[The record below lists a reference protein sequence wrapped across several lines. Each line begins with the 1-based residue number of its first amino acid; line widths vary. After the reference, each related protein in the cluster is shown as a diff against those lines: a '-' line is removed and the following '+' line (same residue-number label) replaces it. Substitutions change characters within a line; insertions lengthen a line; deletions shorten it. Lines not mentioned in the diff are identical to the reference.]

1 MSETAESGS
10 ASASSSP
17 ESTPSVFSRISPA
30 TGAALADV
38 EATPPDGIAAIVDRA
53 RVAQAEWSAL
63 PIDKRIKAISAVKN
77 RILARAEATAKTVRD
92 ETGKPEVEALL
103 GEVLASADVVSY
115 WAEIVADELEP
126 FEAEIDALSYPKKS
140 GLVHRDPR
148 GTIAVIMPWNFPFAL
163 PLRTMIP
170 ALLAGN
176 AVVFK
181 PSEMTPRTGKLVADL
196 FEGLVPAGLV
206 GLVQGGGDAGARLCA
221 AEVDL
226 VVFTGSPASGRKVA
240 HACADRLIPC
250 TLELGGKDAAIVLED
265 ADLDR
270 AANGI
275 VWGAMMNAGQNC
287 GAVERVYADKK
298 IVQALTDKIVA
309 ATRALRSFEDV
320 GPLTTAAQLATVQR
334 HVEAAKKAGA
344 VVHVGGDAVG
354 DPSSKL
360 GYRPTV
366 VSLDA
371 DDNPLIADETFGPV
385 LPITGVAD
393 ADEAVRR
400 ANASRYGL
408 TASVW
413 TGDVRRGER
422 LAKRLRAGVV
432 TINNHSFTGALPSA
446 PWGGVGETG
455 WGITGSPLALE
466 HLTRPRFVCV
476 DRNRAAREMWW
487 YPYSDTLKNIA
498 LAFARLRGGAPSFGS
513 RVGALFALLGL
524 LPKRMGE
531 LKAATKAAASAT
543 KAVAAPKA
551 APAPKASATPKAA
564 PDPAAPKTED

>member
-1 MSETAESGS
+1 MSESVESVIPAGS
-10 ASASSSP
+10 GPFAM
-17 ESTPSVFSRISPA
+17 TSPA
-30 TGAALADV
+30 TGARLDAVEPTALEGDG
-38 EATPPDGIAAIVDRA
+38 GIAAIVEKA
-53 RVAQAEWSAL
+53 RKAQAEWAAV
-63 PIDKRIKAISAVKN
+63 DVHKRIKAIAAVKK
-77 RILARAEATAKTVRD
+77 RILAHAEAAAKTVHE

-103 GEVLASADVVSY
+103 GEILASADVVSY
-115 WAEIVADELEP
+115 WADIIADELEP
-126 FEAEIDALSYPKKS
+126 FEAEIDAMSYPKKS
-140 GLVHRDPR
+140 GLIHRDAR
-148 GTIAVIMPWNFPFAL
+148 GTIGMIMPWNFPYAL
-163 PLRTMIP
+163 PLRTLIP

-181 PSEMTPRTGKLVADL
+181 PSEITPRTGKLVAAL

-221 AEVDL
+221 ADVDL

-240 HACADRLIPC
+240 HACAERLIPC
-250 TLELGGKDAAIVLED
+250 TLELGGKDAAIVLAD

-287 GAVERVYADKK
+287 GAVERVYAEQK
-298 IVQALTDKIVA
+298 IAKALTDKVIA
-309 ATRALRSFEDV
+309 ATRALRVGDDV
-320 GPLTTAAQLATVQR
+320 GPLTTAAQRDTVAR
-334 HVEAAKKAGA
+334 HVEAARAAGA
-344 VVHVGGDAVG
+344 VVHVGGEAVDA
-354 DPSSKL
+354 PRSKL
-360 GYRPTV
+360 GYQPTV
-366 VSLDA
+366 VTIDA
-371 DDNPLIADETFGPV
+371 EDNPLVADETFGPV
-385 LPITGVAD
+385 VPITAVAD
-393 ADEAVRR
+393 VDEAIRR

-413 TGDVRRGER
+413 TADVRRGEA
-422 LAKRLRAGVV
+422 LAKKLRAGVV

-455 WGITGSPLALE
+455 WGITGSPLALD

-498 LAFARLRGGAPSFGS
+498 LAFARLRGGAPSIGS
-513 RVGALFALLGL
+513 RIGALFALIGL

-531 LKAATKAAASAT
+531 LKAATKSAAVLDRGKSAS
-543 KAVAAPKA
+543 
-551 APAPKASATPKAA
+551 
-564 PDPAAPKTED
+564 

>member
-1 MSETAESGS
+1 MSEI
-10 ASASSSP
+10 
-17 ESTPSVFSRISPA
+17 FSRTSPA
-30 TGAALADV
+30 TGAALSEVEGTPLDRIDAVVMNAREAQTAWAALDV
-38 EATPPDGIAAIVDRA
+38 
-53 RVAQAEWSAL
+53 S
-63 PIDKRIKAISAVKN
+63 KRIKAIAAVKN
-77 RILARAEATAKTVRD
+77 RILSRAEAIAKTVHD
-92 ETGKPEVEALL
+92 ETGKPDVEALL
-103 GEVLASADVVSY
+103 GEVLASADVVGY
-115 WAEIVADELEP
+115 WADIVADELEP

-140 GLVHRDPR
+140 GLIHREPR

-170 ALLAGN
+170 ALMAGN

-181 PSEMTPRTGKLVADL
+181 PSEVTPRTGKLVAEL
-196 FEGLVPAGLV
+196 FDGLVPAGLV

-221 AEVDL
+221 SEVDL

-250 TLELGGKDAAIVLED
+250 TLELGGKDAAIVLDD

-298 IVQALTDKIVA
+298 IAKALTDKIVA
-309 ATRALRSFEDV
+309 ATRALRVGEDV
-320 GPLTTAAQLATVQR
+320 GPLTTSAQRDTVER
-334 HVEAAKKAGA
+334 HVEAARKAGA
-344 VVHVGGDAVG
+344 VVHVGGELLDDAK
-354 DPSSKL
+354 SKL

-366 VSLDA
+366 LTIDA
-371 DDNPLIADETFGPV
+371 DENPIIADETFGPV
-385 LPITGVAD
+385 LPITAVAD

-413 TGDVRRGER
+413 TKDVRTGEA
-422 LAKRLRAGVV
+422 LAKKLRAGVV

-455 WGITGSPLALE
+455 WGITGSPLALD

-487 YPYSDTLKNIA
+487 YPYSDTLKKIA
-498 LAFARLRGGAPSFGS
+498 LAFARLRGGAPL
-513 RVGALFALLGL
+513 GARIGAIFALLGL

-531 LKAATKAAASAT
+531 LKAATKSAAAAKVT
-543 KAVAAPKA
+543 
-551 APAPKASATPKAA
+551 PAPKAKPGAA
-564 PDPAAPKTED
+564 E